1 MATEIINKQLVIPIN
16 VNDHSVELLF
26 LGKKYN
32 HSRIVLKNYDTG
44 EISKYNVPKSEDKHG
59 WFLQTIELTSI
70 DSGFYSAYTET
81 ANSAEESLEA
91 TFTVLGIKNKEL
103 VSNLLTQTSKNAEAT
118 PYKELIED
126 NIGNTT
132 DLIRSLF
139 DTYIDT
145 YNKYDDIR
153 QVAAAEA
160 LKLFVDRFNA
170 SICVNTS
177 KDNTV
182 DKYSNKVNY
191 SEDIKLI
198 LDVDFTED
206 GHYTVVPYKTKLNES
221 YINIPKEN
229 DSLHLFIFI
238 NEDDEYADIRLCF
251 TPSEDILK
259 QFWKE
264 EKSSVDSYN
273 AAIEKTINYPKGYLS
288 FSDDEQKILAIFEDL
303 IPVQPIFKGPTL
315 SYANGKISVNLDYD
329 YPLASAMNKNFYIA
343 FRELELAMDPSTRRR
358 KLISSKSFNF
368 YAKSIG
374 ISDEPYVAYISDED
388 DNVLSPPVLINLLGI
403 YSTQYTADYEDSADI
418 EIDTESF
425 SERYRQYLLYKYG
438 QHMKLYL
445 QRYYPDIASGI
456 YELYDKIYLDNDT
469 NSVDA
474 PYEIIDGS
482 CTHCNSDSFYDICKA
497 LYEDNTVYG
506 SYLVKYFTENINYY
520 YKENSVRIPPVED
533 TLFIF
538 DSYYIDGYRTRDYMD
553 CDTQVNSKYRFD
565 DKCSYGVFWALNK
578 KTYTRSGFV
587 LIDMTQS
594 IIRPRFSAYL
604 MDVVQAVN

>member
-259 QFWKE
+259 QFWEE

-273 AAIEKTINYPKGYLS
+273 AAIEKTINYPKSYLS

-329 YPLASAMNKNFYIA
+329 YPLVSAMNKNFYIA

-445 QRYYPDIASGI
+445 QRYYPDIAPGI
-456 YELYDKIYLDNDT
+456 YELYDKVYLDNDT

-482 CTHCNSDSFYDICKA
+482 CTHYNSDSFYDICKA
-497 LYEDNTVYG
+497 LYEDNVIYG
-506 SYLVKYFTENINYY
+506 SYLVKYFTENVNYY

-587 LIDMTQS
+587 LIDMTQN
-594 IIRPRFSAYL
+594 IARPRFSAYL
-604 MDVVQAVN
+604 MDAVQAVN